1 MIKPSDW
8 DAKQASEYGPRL
20 TASGHICQIKG
31 VENLLSKKGHEMLSC
46 RLEIHEGSEYDGM
59 FGDRAKTMGPGK
71 WPNNGILRQIV
82 TNADGTT
89 NNRFAQLIH
98 AIEHSNPGYEWKWQ
112 EGTLEGK
119 HVGIIFREKEYI
131 RNDGTVGTAV
141 EPFVACSTD
150 RILKGSYSV
159 PAKRTLE
166 DQGITRPGQAPD
178 GFTAAATED
187 DLPF

>member
-8 DAKQASEYGPRL
+8 DTKQASEYGPRL
-20 TASGHICQIKG
+20 AAGGKICEIKASRTQPSRN
-31 VENLLSKKGHEMLSC
+31 EHEMLVLD
-46 RLEIHEGSEYDGM
+46 LEIHEGSEFDGY
-59 FGDRAKTMGPGK
+59 FGDRAKNLAPGK
-71 WPNNGILRQIV
+71 WPGNGTLRQIV

-98 AIEHSNPGYEWKWQ
+98 AIEHSNPGYQWQWQ
-112 EGTLEGK
+112 EGTLVGK

-131 RNDGTVGTAV
+131 DKEGAVRTVV

-150 RILKGSYSV
+150 RILNGSYSV

-166 DQGITRPGQAPD
+166 DQGITRPGQAPA
-178 GFTAAATED
+178 GFTAAKTED
-187 DLPF
+187 ELPF